1 MKIKKDEFQC
11 EVCEKIYKKGWSD
24 EEANKE
30 ADALWTK
37 EERALPQSVICDDCF
52 QAEMNRSFRHRS

>member
-24 EEANKE
+24 EEANKK
-30 ADALWTK
+30 LMLCGLKKK
-37 EERALPQSVICDDCF
+37 ELYHNLLFVMIVFKQK
-52 QAEMNRSFRHRS
+52 